1 MQSFDRLG
9 KHRRSTSTTFFDR
22 QELHQLLNLY
32 SQRVAAG
39 EWRDYAIDHRDGR
52 AIFSVFRHTLD
63 SPAFSITKRQIK
75 NGREGAYEVHDG
87 RQRVKRSAS
96 LAEALTIFRRPL
108 RVVS

>member
-1 MQSFDRLG
+1 MHSFHRLG
-9 KHRRSTSTTFFDR
+9 NHRRSTSTTFFDR
-22 QELHQLLNLY
+22 HELHQLLSLY
-32 SQRVAAG
+32 SQHVAAG

-63 SPAFSITKRQIK
+63 SPAFSITKRQVK

-87 RQRVKRSAS
+87 RQRVKRSTS
-96 LAEALTIFRRPL
+96 LAEALTIFRQPL

>member
-1 MQSFDRLG
+1 MHSFHRLG
-9 KHRRSTSTTFFDR
+9 NHRRSASTTFFDR
-22 QELHQLLNLY
+22 HELHQLLSLY
-32 SQRVAAG
+32 SQHVAAG

-63 SPAFSITKRQIK
+63 SPAFSITKRQVK

-87 RQRVKRSAS
+87 RQRVKRCTS
-96 LAEALTIFRRPL
+96 LAEALTIFRQPL